1 MEFDIFEKISD
12 LETKIHLLRLEI
24 VDKDAHIK
32 TLQEQN
38 LLLRNKLQSRVA
50 EIDENNSAPH
60 SSTPKFDKQ
69 TSTDADFEAS
79 NAFDQA
85 AGQSIADILKETSEN
100 VMQTTGY
107 VFDQKTGLYFDKIS
121 GYYYDPEN
129 QLFFEPRSGVYY
141 SYNSETN
148 EYTYHSQISSE
159 LRGQFKRLLSK
170 SSSDQN
176 EPSES
181 REPERRKDIPG
192 RCRSRSIHRH
202 HRGEDSSPTYIRRRR
217 RSRSGYTRRRHFKH
231 RTSRRY
237 SSSETDLRSHSSSP
251 SHKYDRPRRH
261 HSKHRRRSRSSISSS
276 ASGREI
282 AENKTVEEP
291 VSTCLEARPVL
302 YPPSLRLVVLSSPYV
317 KTGLVGIITSVQ
329 ATSGWGCLG
338 RNPSYC
344 PTFALMEDDALEEIH
359 CELIF
364 RQADET
370 YHLKDRKSKSGT
382 YLNGQ
387 KLRKNE
393 KKLICHGDVLR
404 MGESRFLIHIH
415 QGAETCSQ
423 CEQQEAK
430 DAPESALSAGEVA
443 DAPSSGVVPSTEVI
457 VSSDPP
463 KSASLSKE
471 ALRRSKL
478 NELKVKYGL
487 KGPKSRKVVPAND
500 NYQDRAAK
508 RRLAEKQESSQ
519 VNGGDYAGATS
530 SYQPVQA
537 SVFTPI
543 DEQNVGSRLLAKMGW
558 SRGEGLGK
566 AGSGITEPVSVN
578 VRINTHAGLGS
589 ASALGSD
596 LVAIDATPSELRQ
609 ARVLATTRER
619 YRRLEA
625 NEAARRCP

>member
-12 LETKIHLLRLEI
+12 LETKIHFLRLEI
-24 VDKDAHIK
+24 VEKDAHIK

-38 LLLRNKLQSRVA
+38 LVLRKNLESRVP
-50 EIDENNSAPH
+50 ETDQNNSCTSH
-60 SSTPKFDKQ
+60 STTTKFDKQ
-69 TSTDADFEAS
+69 TSTDPEIEAA

-85 AGQSIADILKETSEN
+85 TGQSIADILKETSEN

-141 SYNSETN
+141 SYNSETK
-148 EYTYHSQISSE
+148 EYTYHSRISSE

-170 SSSDQN
+170 SSSEQN
-176 EPSES
+176 ELSGRQETKRPKDNQG
-181 REPERRKDIPG
+181 RR
-192 RCRSRSIHRH
+192 RSGSIHRS
-202 HRGEDSSPTYIRRRR
+202 HRGRDSSSTYSSRRR
-217 RSRSGYTRRRHFKH
+217 RSRSSCTRRRYFKH
-231 RTSRRY
+231 RTSRRH
-237 SSSETDLRSHSSSP
+237 SSSETDLRSLSSSS
-251 SHKYDRPRRH
+251 SHNGDRSRRRLL
-261 HSKHRRRSRSSISSS
+261 KHRKRSRSSRSSS
-276 ASGREI
+276 FSGGDLAKNR
-282 AENKTVEEP
+282 TVEEP
-291 VSTCLEARPVL
+291 ASTCLEARPVL
-302 YPPSLRLVVLSSPYV
+302 YPPSLRLVVLSSTYV
-317 KTGLVGIITSVQ
+317 KTGTVGIITSTQ

-338 RNPSYC
+338 RNQSYC
-344 PTFALMEDDALEEIH
+344 PTFTLIEDVELEEIH
-359 CELIF
+359 CEIMF

-404 MGESRFLIHIH
+404 IGESRFLIHVH

-423 CEQQEAK
+423 CEQQEMQDDPQSVPPAAELT
-430 DAPESALSAGEVA
+430 DASSSGAI
-443 DAPSSGVVPSTEVI
+443 PSSELAVCSE
-457 VSSDPP
+457 SS

-478 NELKVKYGL
+478 DELKVKYGL
-487 KGPKSRKVVPAND
+487 KGPRSRKPVPTNE
-500 NYQDRAAK
+500 NYQDRAAR
-508 RRLAEKQESSQ
+508 RRLAEKLEGSEASAA
-519 VNGGDYAGATS
+519 DYAGATS
-530 SYQPVQA
+530 AFRPTPA

-566 AGSGITEPVSVN
+566 AGSGITEPVSPFS
-578 VRINTHAGLGS
+578 H
-589 ASALGSD
+589 
-596 LVAIDATPSELRQ
+596 
-609 ARVLATTRER
+609 
-619 YRRLEA
+619 
-625 NEAARRCP
+625 